1 MRLCGQCLNSCEI
14 FNDFTSYFGGET
26 LKLHEYQAKELF
38 AKYGLPVTPG
48 LLVKHLSEVNPV
60 LEKFPRGPWVVKAQI
75 HAGGRGKAGGVKI
88 AKSELDLQQ
97 KASDILGMTLV
108 SPQTG
113 PQGKIVKKIFITPA
127 EDYVKELYV
136 SVVLDRGHRRPV
148 ILASAEGGTEIEELA
163 ATKPES
169 IHKIF
174 LNPVD
179 GLLPYQARQLY
190 LRLGLSREKINQGAK
205 LFQGLVRMFL
215 ELDLSMIEV
224 NPLVVLKSGDLHCL
238 DAKVSFEDN
247 GLARHKEYE
256 SWRDPDEEDPRE
268 MEAAK
273 HGLSYI
279 SLDGD
284 IGCLVNGAG
293 LAMAT
298 ADAIQHFG
306 GSPANF
312 LDVGGGATAKAVTE
326 AFKIILSDSRVKAIL
341 VNIFGGI
348 MKCDLIAQGILEAAK
363 EVGMKLPLVIRLEG
377 TNVEKG
383 RELLA
388 KSDLK
393 YRFAPS
399 MDEAAKAVVASA
411 KEAVS

>member
-1 MRLCGQCLNSCEI
+1 M
-14 FNDFTSYFGGET
+14 
-26 LKLHEYQAKELF
+26 KLHEYQAKEIF

-48 LLVKHLSEVNPV
+48 IVVKHLSEIDEVF
-60 LEKFPRGPWVVKAQI
+60 KQFPEGPWMVKAQI
-75 HAGGRGKAGGVKI
+75 HAGGRGKAGGVKFC
-88 AKSELDLQQ
+88 KTEQEVRL
-97 KASDILGMTLV
+97 KASDILGMNLI

-127 EDYVKELYV
+127 LDYVKEIYV
-136 SVVLDRGHRRPV
+136 SVVLDRASRSPI

-163 ATKPES
+163 VTKPEA
-169 IHKIF
+169 IFKIV
-174 LNPVD
+174 VD
-179 GLLPYQARQLY
+179 PIEGLHPYQARQLH
-190 LRLGLSREKINQGAK
+190 LRLGLPPEKINQGAK
-205 LFQGLVRMFL
+205 MFQDMVKVFM
-215 ELDLSMIEV
+215 ELDLSMLEV
-224 NPLVVLKSGDLHCL
+224 NPLVTLKDGSVHCL
-238 DAKVSFEDN
+238 DAKVAFEDN
-247 GLARHKEYE
+247 GLARHKEYA

-268 MEAAK
+268 MEAAE

-279 SLDGD
+279 SLDGT

-306 GSPANF
+306 GTPANF
-312 LDVGGGATAKAVTE
+312 LDVGGSASQKAVSQ

-348 MKCDLIAQGILEAAK
+348 AKCDIIAQGIIDAAK
-363 EVGMKLPLVIRLEG
+363 EVGLRLPLVIRLEG

-383 RELLA
+383 KELLT

-393 YRFAPS
+393 YSFASS
-399 MDEAAKAVVASA
+399 MDEAAKVVVAAS
-411 KEAVS
+411 KEVRP

>member
-1 MRLCGQCLNSCEI
+1 V
-14 FNDFTSYFGGET
+14 
-26 LKLHEYQAKELF
+26 KLHEYQAKEIF

-48 LLVKHLSEVNPV
+48 VVVKHLSEVDAAF
-60 LEKFPRGPWVVKAQI
+60 KQFPEGPWMVKAQI
-75 HAGGRGKAGGVKI
+75 HAGGRGKAGGVKFC
-88 AKSELDLQQ
+88 KTEQEVRQ
-97 KASDILGMTLV
+97 KASDILGMNLI

-127 EDYVKELYV
+127 LDYVNEIYV
-136 SVVLDRGHRRPV
+136 SVVLDRASRSPI

-163 ATKPES
+163 VTKPEA
-169 IHKIF
+169 IFKIV
-174 LNPVD
+174 VD
-179 GLLPYQARQLY
+179 PIEGLHPYQARQLH
-190 LRLGLSREKINQGAK
+190 LRLGLPPEKINQGAK
-205 LFQGLVRMFL
+205 MFQDMVKVFM
-215 ELDLSMIEV
+215 ELDLSMLEV
-224 NPLVVLKSGDLHCL
+224 NPLVTLKDGSVHCL
-238 DAKVSFEDN
+238 DAKVDFEDN
-247 GLARHKEYE
+247 GLARHKDYA

-268 MEAAK
+268 MEAAE

-279 SLDGD
+279 SLDGS

-306 GSPANF
+306 GMPANF
-312 LDVGGGATAKAVTE
+312 LDVGGSASQKAVSQ

-348 MKCDLIAQGILEAAK
+348 AKCDTIAQGIIDAAK
-363 EVGMKLPLVIRLEG
+363 EVGLRLPLVIRLEG

-383 RELLA
+383 KELLT

-393 YRFAPS
+393 YSFASS
-399 MDEAAKAVVASA
+399 MDEAAKAVVAAS
-411 KEAVS
+411 KEVKP